1 MFFRQESDSTKLMK
15 LVKIKIVF
23 KIKILKV
30 KS

>member
-1 MFFRQESDSTKLMK
+1 MFFRQESDSSKLMK